1 MGSSPAASLALTEKL
16 KPDRSLTRRVT
27 PALALQFRPSVA
39 PRDESCS
46 TNIRLLAVTAEVLT
60 VVDTALGGIT
70 KAPAAADPQTAGLV
84 LAAHFLSIP
93 KAEVTKGW
101 PVTLQIVPGGQA
113 ESIDA
118 ALLANSITSLS
129 EAVPWGMK

>member
-1 MGSSPAASLALTEKL
+1 MIRRPPSSPLFPYTPLF
-16 KPDRSLTRRVT
+16 RS
-27 PALALQFRPSVA
+27 
-39 PRDESCS
+39 
-46 TNIRLLAVTAEVLT
+46 VLT

-118 ALLANSITSLS
+118 ALLDRKSTRLNSSHGYISY
-129 EAVPWGMK
+129 AVF